1 MLGGFAPSLMMN
13 RGFRLLCRW
22 ALGIIC
28 AAAMGVGV
36 VCLTVVMPSAPVT
49 SVIWAGDGA
58 ITAHTLD
65 TGELNLNDID
75 ARGLIALPGI
85 GPVIAQRIIDYRD
98 LVGAFTDERELT
110 RVNGI
115 GVVRSEK
122 LYPLVYVGE

>member
-1 MLGGFAPSLMMN
+1 MMN

-28 AAAMGVGV
+28 AAAIGVGV
-36 VCLTVVMPSAPVT
+36 VCLTMATPTAPVT
-49 SVIWAGDGA
+49 SVIWINDGA
-58 ITAHTLD
+58 ATAHTPD
-65 TGELNLNDID
+65 TGELNLNDAD
-75 ARGLIALPGI
+75 ALKLTSLPGI

-98 LVGAFTDERELT
+98 MVGAFTDERELT

-115 GVVRSEK
+115 GDVKSEK

>member
-1 MLGGFAPSLMMN
+1 
-13 RGFRLLCRW
+13 
-22 ALGIIC
+22 
-28 AAAMGVGV
+28 
-36 VCLTVVMPSAPVT
+36 
-49 SVIWAGDGA
+49 
-58 ITAHTLD
+58 LD